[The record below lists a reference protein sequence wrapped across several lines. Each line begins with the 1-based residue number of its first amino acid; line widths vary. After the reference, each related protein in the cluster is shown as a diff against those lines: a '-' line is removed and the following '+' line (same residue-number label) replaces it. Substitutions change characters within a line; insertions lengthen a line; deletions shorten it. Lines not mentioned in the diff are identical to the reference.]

1 MNYLQEV
8 NILFQKRIDYLQ
20 KKKERCFIDSFTP
33 NRCVAKIEAQIKRL
47 RDLAKLAKMRT
58 QRESK
63 SLVNAYLTLLDE
75 RGPSS
80 PVAKVATL
88 AVGSLGAYKA
98 AKWAIMRDRC
108 KEYRYSPYLY
118 KRCMKGQDE

>member
-47 RDLAKLAKMRT
+47 RDLAKLAEAWAAANTLERINM
-58 QRESK
+58 
-63 SLVNAYLTLLDE
+63 VLT
-75 RGPSS
+75 
-80 PVAKVATL
+80 VATL